1 MAGEDAPWTIHALGD
16 AVERALAS
24 IDYEGP
30 DNGQIRAVPNRRTIR
45 YYTTLGLLDRPA
57 AFEGRT
63 AFYGPHHL
71 RQLVAIKRLQAQGL
85 PLTDVQQKLAG
96 LPEADLKAIANVD
109 AVLETLQDEDESLS
123 DADDAGAL
131 ETPTHANDST
141 DVAEATALKDVP
153 RRDREFW
160 AAPAAALSLDSPA
173 VDDEFDPAEVPK
185 ATPSSGAVGSR
196 TQLQGTSVCDDLI
209 LLIKGSRPLTDD
221 DEEALRNAAGPLLAV
236 LQERGLLPAQTKG
249 NA

>member
-1 MAGEDAPWTIHALGD
+1 MVSEEAPWTIHALGD
-16 AVERALAS
+16 AVKAALAS

-71 RQLVAIKRLQAQGL
+71 RQLVAIKRLQAEGL
-85 PLTDVQQKLAG
+85 PLVEVQQRLAG
-96 LPEADLKAIANVD
+96 LPEAELKTIANVD
-109 AVLETLQDEDESLS
+109 AVLKTLQQEDETLSNRARAAESAPS
-123 DADDAGAL
+123 TRADGG
-131 ETPTHANDST
+131 
-141 DVAEATALKDVP
+141 AEATALKDVP
-153 RRDREFW
+153 RKDRDFW
-160 AAPAAALSLDSPA
+160 AAPAAALTLDAPA
-173 VDDEFDPAEVPK
+173 EDEFVESDLDPS
-185 ATPSSGAVGSR
+185 PSADVGPG
-196 TQLQGTSVCDDLI
+196 TQLYGTSVCDNLI

-236 LQERGLLPAQTKG
+236 LQERGLLPAQKKG